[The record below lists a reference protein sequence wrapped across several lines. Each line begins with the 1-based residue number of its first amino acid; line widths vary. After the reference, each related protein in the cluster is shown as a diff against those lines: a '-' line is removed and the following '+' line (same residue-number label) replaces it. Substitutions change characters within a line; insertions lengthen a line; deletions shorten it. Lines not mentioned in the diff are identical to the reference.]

1 MTYAYDAQVLLEPD
15 VVHGDTPLGTRI
27 RVPIVGGTFDGPR
40 LRRRIL
46 PGGADW
52 QLLRSDRWY
61 VIEADYF
68 METHDGVPIHVHNR
82 GLWSDPTPDD
92 PDGYALTS
100 PVFEAPLGPY
110 GWLNQRIF
118 TCRIRLGA
126 PDAPPSV
133 HLSVYE
139 LTMPIS
145 SS

>member
-1 MTYAYDAQVLLEPD
+1 
-15 VVHGDTPLGTRI
+15 
-27 RVPIVGGTFDGPR
+27 
-40 LRRRIL
+40 
-46 PGGADW
+46 
-52 QLLRSDRWY
+52 
-61 VIEADYF
+61 

-126 PDAPPSV
+126 PAAPPSV
-133 HLSVYE
+133 HRSVYE
-139 LTMPIS
+139 LTMPSVDNRRPSIS
-145 SS
+145 ACMSAEVRSLAGRAHRSAPSCSA

>member
-1 MTYAYDAQVLLEPD
+1 VTYAYDAQVLLEPD

-40 LRRRIL
+40 LRGRIL

-52 QLLRSDRWY
+52 QLLRSDGWY

-139 LTMPIS
+139 LTMPTS